1 MITVPDILAAGFFA
15 VEDFMTEVC
24 AAIRTDDF
32 VTEWAVIPETFS
44 FFATLG
50 KFELNQFPSI
60 LVNDGRVGVLDIVLL
75 VFALVLFDGFREIV
89 YREGLLA
96 EGVTFVLFVFEDG
109 LDSADGP
116 DFLSGWSGNLFVC

>member
-1 MITVPDILAAGFFA
+1 MITIPDILTAGFFA
-15 VEDFMTEVC
+15 VEDLMTKV
-24 AAIRTDDF
+24 RTAVRTNDF
-32 VTEWAVIPETFS
+32 VTEWTAIPEALG

-50 KFELNQFPSI
+50 EFKLNQFPSI
-60 LVNDGRVGVLDIVLL
+60 FVNDSWVRVLDIVLL

-109 LDSADGP
+109 LDGTDGP